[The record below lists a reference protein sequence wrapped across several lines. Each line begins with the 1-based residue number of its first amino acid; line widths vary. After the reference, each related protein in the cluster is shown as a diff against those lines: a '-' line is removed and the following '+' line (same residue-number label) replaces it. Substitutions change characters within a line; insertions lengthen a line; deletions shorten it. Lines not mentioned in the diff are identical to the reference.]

1 MLPWQPL
8 FTSSLKNYN
17 FSEVSFTFLYHYF
30 SCSFIDF
37 SYFLVNFGKFQKF
50 WKNQE
55 IQDSGSKMAATL
67 EPDVNVTSYGVI
79 SLCCGPQRRHFWMY
93 YLLSKFR
100 CVGLSHNYVWQGTW
114 PHRKK
119 FKNLL
124 INSKGNYS
132 LEMWCINFLKFV
144 LLQMLWCH

>member
-100 CVGLSHNYVWQGTW
+100 CDSFNILRVMRWGPNQPPPPRSQKTKKKPGLNRVKSQLCLARDMTTQ
-114 PHRKK
+114 KK
-119 FKNLL
+119 
-124 INSKGNYS
+124 I
-132 LEMWCINFLKFV
+132 
-144 LLQMLWCH
+144 